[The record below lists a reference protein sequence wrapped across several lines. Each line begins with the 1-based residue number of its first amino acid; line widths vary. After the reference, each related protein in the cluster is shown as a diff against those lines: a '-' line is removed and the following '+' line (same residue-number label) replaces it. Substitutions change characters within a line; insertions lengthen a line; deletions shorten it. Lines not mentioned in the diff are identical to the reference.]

1 MNISSL
7 FLSVSLAL
15 LMKVINGYDEIIK
28 TNEEFQVD
36 TSDRHQYVESPD
48 TRNSG
53 WNTYF
58 ISVSDENGYDK
69 ETPDG
74 GDHGKKNEI
83 LVRQT
88 TNDAQNQDDVKSFPK
103 MRNCNGI
110 GSKNRH
116 GGRASAKKTS
126 QENKF
131 DGNTAN
137 NKSDFGSYSRSKL
150 WKRAVKLSV
159 NNGLWVLSNMMA
171 ETAKNKNKMAAMRKP
186 KVVKMKLKSSMLHR
200 LLSRNIRH
208 NNVLLRFWL
217 LKVGR

>member
-1 MNISSL
+1 MYLLFICYRMNISSL

-69 ETPDG
+69 ETSDG

-103 MRNCNGI
+103 MRNCND
-110 GSKNRH
+110 
-116 GGRASAKKTS
+116 KKTS

-137 NKSDFGSYSRSKL
+137 DKSDFGSYSRSKL

-171 ETAKNKNKMAAMRKP
+171 ETAKNKNKIAAMRKP